1 MTYATQA
8 NLEARFGA
16 EVAQFIAANAASV
29 AQALADADA
38 IIDGYIA
45 GRYSLPLAS
54 VPAILTQYAC
64 DIARYR
70 LYSDAASDVVQ
81 SRHKDAI
88 AFLTRLSSGQISL
101 GVSEPAPTGG
111 GVSYSA
117 PGRVFDADTL
127 GMM

>member
-1 MTYATQA
+1 MTYATQTD
-8 NLEARFGA
+8 LENRFGD
-16 EVAQFIAANAASV
+16 EVAQFLAANAAAISL
-29 AQALADADA
+29 ALADADA
-38 IIDGYIA
+38 VIDGYLA

-70 LYSDAASDVVQ
+70 LYSDQAPEVVQ

-88 AFLTRLSSGQISL
+88 AFLTRLSSGQITL
-101 GVSEPAPTGG
+101 GVSEPAPVGG
-111 GVSYSA
+111 GASFYT

-127 GMM
+127 GSM